1 MHETD
6 PFEPRSD
13 ADGEAAASPNA
24 PAEPTADAATTAIP
38 TPPGASAGPTEATTI
53 IPAAA
58 ADAIPSVAGAAHAA
72 SGATHA
78 AAASTTASR
87 GAFGGVMTAIRRHP
101 RAWIIAGAT
110 AAFVLLGG
118 GAVALGAAN
127 GRPAVASVALTTHTA
142 TPTPTPTPTR
152 PAPTPVPAAS
162 KLRTCS
168 VASLAQD
175 GRLGTL
181 EAQVVNPT
189 TGEVLFDR
197 NGSTPAATASVMK
210 ILTAAAALAVL
221 GPDDRIS
228 TTVVKGSVP
237 GQVVLVGGGDVTLSR
252 TSTGDDPFYTGAPHL
267 DALADQV
274 KTAWA
279 ADPANAGQPITSLVL
294 DASLFGGPVW
304 QPSWDEHEERVVEG
318 STSYITALQVDG
330 DRDDPYALESPRST
344 DPIERAGQAFADDLG
359 GNISI
364 SQGAAPAGAAQLG
377 VVQSQPV
384 TALLSQA
391 LTVSDNTIM
400 EMLARLVA
408 IKTGA
413 GNTFDAEN
421 AGTLKGL
428 AAYGI
433 DTTGIHIADGSGL
446 SGDNRVPPSY
456 LTRLMVKIMNG
467 ENGLGVIY
475 DSLPVSGKSGTLG
488 PGYGRFQ
495 GSSSAA
501 VGAVN
506 AKTGWIDHGYTLAG
520 VVHAQD
526 DTALTFAVFALGD
539 VSDNAKSAIDAL
551 TTGFFTCGNNLSN
564 N

>member
-6 PFEPRSD
+6 PFEPLSGADDEAKESLNMHIPANSD
-13 ADGEAAASPNA
+13 ASLPDGR
-24 PAEPTADAATTAIP
+24 
-38 TPPGASAGPTEATTI
+38 EATT
-53 IPAAA
+53 PAL
-58 ADAIPSVAGAAHAA
+58 
-72 SGATHA
+72 ATGSA
-78 AAASTTASR
+78 TGASTGSATASR
-87 GAFGGVMTAIRRHP
+87 SPFGGVLTAIRRHP

-118 GAVALGAAN
+118 GAVALGAAS
-127 GRPAVASVALTTHTA
+127 GHPSVAPIALTSHTA

-152 PAPTPVPAAS
+152 PTPSPVLAAS

-181 EAQVVNPT
+181 EAQVLNPA

-197 NGSTPAATASVMK
+197 NGTTPAATASVMK
-210 ILTAAAALAVL
+210 ILTAAAALSVL
-221 GPDDRIS
+221 GPDDRVS
-228 TTVVKGSVP
+228 TTVVKGSAP

-252 TSTGDDPFYTGAPHL
+252 TATGDDPFYSGAAHL

-274 KTAWA
+274 KAAWA
-279 ADPANAGQPITSLVL
+279 ADSANAGQPITSLVL
-294 DASLFGGPVW
+294 DSSLFGGPVW

-344 DPIERAGQAFADDLG
+344 DPVGRAGQAFADDLG

-364 SQGAAPAGAAQLG
+364 SQGTAPAGAPQLG

-433 DTTGIHIADGSGL
+433 DTTGIHVVDGSGL

-456 LTRLMVKIMNG
+456 LTRLMAKVLAG
-467 ENGLGVIY
+467 DNGLGVVY

-488 PGYGRFQ
+488 PGYGRFT
-495 GSSSAA
+495 GSSSIAD
-501 VGAVN
+501 GAVN
-506 AKTGWIDHGYTLAG
+506 AKTGWIDNGYTLAG

-526 DTALTFAVFALGD
+526 GTALTFAVFALGD
-539 VSDNAKSAIDAL
+539 VGDSAKTAIDEL